1 MTQVSQVMSRDVRTL
16 APNETVMKAAQAMQ
30 ELDVGVIPVCNGR
43 KLVGMVTDRDIVLR
57 GVAKGCVVDQAQ
69 LEDVMSKDPE
79 WCFEDQT
86 IEEVSAKMRDSQIR
100 RVPVVDHDKQ
110 LVGMLSLGDIAT
122 RTHTEA
128 ETGETL
134 EEISKPAH

>member
-1 MTQVSQVMSRDVRTL
+1 MTQVSQIMTRGVRTL
-16 APNETVMKAAQAMQ
+16 APTETVMKAAQAMQ
-30 ELDVGVIPVCNGR
+30 ELDVGVIPVCDGR

-57 GVAKGCVVDQAQ
+57 GVAKGCLVDKAQ
-69 LEDVMSKDPE
+69 LSEVMSTDTQ
-79 WCFEDQT
+79 WCFEDQSL
-86 IEEVSAKMRDSQIR
+86 EEVSDKMRDAQIR

-122 RTHTEA
+122 RTHTEE

-134 EEISKPAH
+134 EEISKRRR